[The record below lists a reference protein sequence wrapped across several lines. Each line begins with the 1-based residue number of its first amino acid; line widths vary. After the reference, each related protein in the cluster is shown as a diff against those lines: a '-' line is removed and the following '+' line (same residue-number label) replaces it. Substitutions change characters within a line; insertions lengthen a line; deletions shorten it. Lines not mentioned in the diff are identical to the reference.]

1 MLHTFNFQRDS
12 KLFQSQTSQLTVK
25 IAQDLIKRHLPIWT
39 KLTQNYPLRLQD
51 IPTEKA
57 IFIATKDEKTN
68 MVVIQNCIFI
78 PITLNFLP
86 EI

>member
-1 MLHTFNFQRDS
+1 MLHPFNFQRDS
-12 KLFQSQTSQLTVK
+12 KLFQSQTSQLTVNF
-25 IAQDLIKRHLPIWT
+25 AQDLIKRHLPIWT
-39 KLTQNYPLRLQD
+39 KLTQNYPLRQQD

-78 PITLNFLP
+78 SITLNFLP